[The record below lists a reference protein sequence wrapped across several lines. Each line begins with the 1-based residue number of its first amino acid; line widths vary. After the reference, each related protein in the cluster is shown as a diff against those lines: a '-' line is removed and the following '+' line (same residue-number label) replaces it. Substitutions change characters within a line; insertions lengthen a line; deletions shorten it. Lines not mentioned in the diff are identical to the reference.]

1 MATRTLI
8 IWLWEESID
17 EQNQV
22 WRGSVSQVQSGHLVH
37 FPTLDELY
45 RQIGLLVEGD
55 RQVPDH
61 QIAEHQVHEHT
72 DTAPCG

>member
-1 MATRTLI
+1 MSTHTLI

-37 FPTLDELY
+37 FQTLEDLS
-45 RQIGLLVEGD
+45 RQIALLVDGD
-55 RQVPDH
+55 RQVPDN
-61 QIAEHQVHEHT
+61 T
-72 DTAPCG
+72 DMALKV